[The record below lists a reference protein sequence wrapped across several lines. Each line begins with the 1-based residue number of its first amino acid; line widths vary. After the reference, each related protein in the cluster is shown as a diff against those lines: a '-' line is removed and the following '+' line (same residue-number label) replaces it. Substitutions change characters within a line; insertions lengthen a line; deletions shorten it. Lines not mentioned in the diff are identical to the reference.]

1 MNSYY
6 NLSDYTT
13 MNIKDLNSLFGGI
26 YLPATLTRCRLL
38 SAFGKLLFAH
48 LAQNADSHNLVQMN
62 FLFSVSE
69 LGFLDERELIE
80 TLDELESFGMILVQ
94 RGNSK
99 SELVVAQLM
108 PDFTEIL
115 SEREAKGRRKKRTRH
130 STIYNFKN
138 SQPFRFADNSQTQP
152 EIADKSACQIQS
164 NFGKTVDESVGTMQS
179 ELFPPES
186 CGIQPNTM
194 ARKANRKQ
202 PRSRHP
208 LQDCWNFAQYQ
219 RQINGA
225 EKIPTPDRF
234 AVALY
239 TTGQQDDEIDLFL
252 LSREQYHQPQNNDQN
267 VVH

>member
-1 MNSYY
+1 MNEISK
-6 NLSDYTT
+6 L
-13 MNIKDLNSLFGGI
+13 KDINSIFGGV
-26 YLPATLTRCRLL
+26 YLPAALTRCSMV
-38 SAFGKLLFAH
+38 SAFAKLLFAH
-48 LAQNADSHNLVQMN
+48 LAQNADSHNLVQLN

-94 RGNSK
+94 RGNSN
-99 SELVVAQLM
+99 SELVVITLM

-115 SEREAKGRRKKRTRH
+115 RQREAKGRRKKRVRH
-130 STIYNFKN
+130 SATFDLKHTQSGKLPEHNQIGIPSDLRAI
-138 SQPFRFADNSQTQP
+138 SQSL
-152 EIADKSACQIQS
+152 S
-164 NFGKTVDESVGTMQS
+164 NFGSAVKESPGTMQS
-179 ELFPPES
+179 ELFPAQEGEPFI
-186 CGIQPNTM
+186 G
-194 ARKANRKQ
+194 RKSNRKQ
-202 PRSRHP
+202 PRSRHT

-219 RQINGA
+219 RQLNGA

-252 LSREQYHQPQNNDQN
+252 LSREQYQQPHNADQS

>member
-1 MNSYY
+1 MNEISK
-6 NLSDYTT
+6 L
-13 MNIKDLNSLFGGI
+13 KDVNSIFGGV
-26 YLPATLTRCRLL
+26 YLPAALTRCRLL

-48 LAQNADSHNLVQMN
+48 LAQNADSHNTVQLN

-94 RGNSK
+94 RGNSN

-115 SEREAKGRRKKRTRH
+115 SEREMKGRRKKRTRH
-130 STIYNFKN
+130 SPIYNFKN
-138 SQPFRFADNSQTQP
+138 SQPFRSADNIQSQPETADKTARQTQS
-152 EIADKSACQIQS
+152 D
-164 NFGKTVDESVGTMQS
+164 FGKTVGESPVTMQS
-179 ELFPPES
+179 ELFPLES
-186 CGIQPNTM
+186 CGTQPNFVE
-194 ARKANRKQ
+194 RKSNRKQ
-202 PRSRHP
+202 PRSRHT

-252 LSREQYHQPQNNDQN
+252 LSREQYHQPQNADQT